1 MQFDRYIGQTPIK
14 NLRSWPKPDR
24 SVDRVEGIIIETCNI
39 VPV

>member
-1 MQFDRYIGQTPIK
+1 VGPLGGF
-14 NLRSWPKPDR
+14 WPKPGG